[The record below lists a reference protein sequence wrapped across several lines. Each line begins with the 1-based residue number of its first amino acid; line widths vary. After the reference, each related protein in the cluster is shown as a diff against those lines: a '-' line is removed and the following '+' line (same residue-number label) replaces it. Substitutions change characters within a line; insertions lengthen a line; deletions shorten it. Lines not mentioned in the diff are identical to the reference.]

1 MNYSS
6 IKMQWELI
14 KGAFNCDFDIDG
26 VIYDQPVPPRYYGHF
41 LPPPLKKPR
50 LISQTI
56 FFFEN
61 VEQRFYLT
69 LFLFFWGG
77 GGREGAWVGELYSQ
91 VHSTLSVT
99 FFLENRFLLSAPEY
113 TSTPTQF
120 STSQV
125 FCRHPHGPVR
135 HVTANETCFSASS
148 VA

>member
-77 GGREGAWVGELYSQ
+77 GGRGRGWERYTLRYTRLSPSHSSLKTVSFSQ
-91 VHSTLSVT
+91 RRNIHQPRLNFQRRR
-99 FFLENRFLLSAPEY
+99 FFLDTRMVL
-113 TSTPTQF
+113 
-120 STSQV
+120 
-125 FCRHPHGPVR
+125 
-135 HVTANETCFSASS
+135 
-148 VA
+148 